1 LIDIHSHILPGI
13 DDGAQSIEES
23 LEMLR
28 MAAASGTTDIV
39 ATPHANVRFTFD
51 ADAAERLLEQLARLT
66 PGLIQLH
73 RGCDFHLNFDNL
85 TDALN
90 QPRKFTINNGR
101 YLMVELPELFAPSAM
116 ETALLRLLEI
126 GILPVIT
133 HPERNRFLVSRP
145 KLLEALV
152 RRGCLAQ
159 ITGQSLLGRF
169 GSSAQRSAESMLS
182 AGVAHFIASDAHDCT
197 DRTPDLSA
205 AYQVVKSR
213 WGADKAKALFIDNP
227 AATLRDEPLAT
238 PAAPSPRKSPLFAFW
253 K

>member
-1 LIDIHSHILPGI
+1 
-13 DDGAQSIEES
+13 
-23 LEMLR
+23 MLR
-28 MAAASGTTDIV
+28 IAAASGTTDIV

-51 ADAAERLLEQLARLT
+51 AEAVERVLGQLASRIG
-66 PGLIQLH
+66 GLIQLH

-90 QPRKFTINNGR
+90 QPRKYTINNGR
-101 YLMVELPELFAPSAM
+101 YLMVELPELFLPSAM
-116 ETALLRLLEI
+116 EAALLRLLEI

-169 GSSAQRSAESMLS
+169 GSSAQRSAESMLN
-182 AGVAHFIASDAHDCT
+182 AGVAHFAASDAHDRT
-197 DRTPDLSA
+197 DRTPDLSS
-205 AYQVVKSR
+205 AYQIVKSR
-213 WGADKAKALFIDNP
+213 WGADQANALFIDNP

-238 PAAPSPRKSPLFAFW
+238 PAASSPRKSPLFAFW